1 MFKIHGKETHAVAA
15 TQRAGRLLRAAFALL
30 LLLTLAAPAALAQTG
45 DEGNTGDGLGGDP
58 CTLPGVR
65 VTVDPAGDAILPQY
79 DILWAAVAEP
89 GDLDNKLVFTLKVA
103 SLGTVPPNAEWR
115 VRFSGFFFGEYF
127 VGMNT
132 LNPTRGPVFDYGHY
146 TYGSRGERI
155 PVIDGEAD
163 GGEYFAD
170 GTIRVVMSPEKTGP
184 GFAVGQ
190 MIYGIM
196 AETRVI
202 SVSEVFGYT
211 GVVDD
216 VLRGYPYTLVGNAS
230 CNAAPVAPPAAPA
243 GLTAVAPGNSSPE
256 KRAVTLNWS
265 DNSDNEQVFR
275 VERSISATAGF
286 IEIGTVGA
294 GVTTYTDT
302 TVQGRSTYHYR
313 VRASNEGGDSAYSNT
328 ASVFVK

>member
-1 MFKIHGKETHAVAA
+1 MIHAHRLETHAAA
-15 TQRAGRLLRAAFALL
+15 LAGRLLGAAFALL
-30 LLLTLAAPAALAQTG
+30 LLLASAAPAALAQTG
-45 DEGNTGDGLGGDP
+45 DEGSTGETFGDP
-58 CTLPGVR
+58 CRLPGVQ
-65 VTVDPAGDAILPQY
+65 VTDDPRGDALLAQY

-103 SLGTVPPNAEWR
+103 SLGSLPPNAEWR
-115 VRFSGFFFGEYF
+115 VMFSGFYAGEYF

-132 LNPTRGPVFDYGHY
+132 LDPLRGPVFDYGHY
-146 TYGSRGERI
+146 NYGSRGERI

-196 AETRVI
+196 AETRVV

-216 VLRGYPYTLVGNAS
+216 VQRGYPYTLVGNAS
-230 CNAAPVAPPAAPA
+230 CDATPVEPPAAPA
-243 GLTAVAPGNSSPE
+243 GLVAEAPGNSSPN
-256 KRAVTLNWS
+256 KREVTLTWT

-275 VERSISATAGF
+275 VERSISVTGGF
-286 IEIGTVGA
+286 VEIGTVGT

-302 TVQGRSTYHYR
+302 TLQGRSTYHYR
-313 VRASNEGGDSAYSNT
+313 VRASNAGGDSGYSNT